1 MTANVIQGAFIGGRP
16 QSAVLQTR
24 GSVQRSPDGFS
35 MQLPENLLRSRRGPG
50 QSIPEP
56 VRQKMEKALGADFS
70 DVRIHV
76 GPEASSIG
84 ALAFAHGTDIYFASG
99 QYNPHTTHGQRLLG
113 HELTHVVQQR
123 AGRVRNPFGSGV
135 AVVQDPNL
143 EAEAERM
150 GMMAAAQ
157 PKMANAPVRSPAAHV
172 QAALGV
178 PVQPKAAPKPV
189 ANGPAAHVQA
199 AQAAQAAQMRP
210 AATPPATGR
219 TAVQPRSEGY
229 KIVLGSYMHQGEDA
243 AKLPEEVA
251 GHTFVSVET
260 PSGKNETWGFS
271 PANFG
276 SFQASKDLGRMHAGV
291 PGRVHR
297 DESAFAKPGL
307 KLRTYEVSRD
317 QAQAAMAKISEYK
330 SSNYS
335 FNLECR
341 QCATFA
347 LDVAR
352 AARVDPFPGARVK
365 RPRDIYR
372 QL

>member
-1 MTANVIQGAFIGGRP
+1 MSANASNVIQGAFIGGRP

-50 QSIPEP
+50 QAIPGA
-56 VRQKMEKALGADFS
+56 VREKMEKALGADFS

-76 GPEASSIG
+76 GPEASAIG

-123 AGRVRNPFGSGV
+123 AGRVRNPFGNGV

-157 PKMANAPVRSPAAHV
+157 PKMANGPVRPVASHV
-172 QAALGV
+172 QAALGG
-178 PVQPKAAPKPV
+178 PVQPKAAPRPV

-199 AQAAQAAQMRP
+199 AQMRP
-210 AATPPATGR
+210 AASPATPASR
-219 TAVQPRSEGY
+219 TAVQQRTEGY
-229 KIVLGSYMHQGEDA
+229 KIVLGSYMHQGGDA

-271 PANFG
+271 PANFS
-276 SFQASKDLGRMHAGV
+276 SFQPSKDLGRMHAGV

-297 DESAFAKPGL
+297 DESAFSKPGL
-307 KLRTYEVSRD
+307 KLRTFEVSRD

>member
-1 MTANVIQGAFIGGRP
+1 MTANVIQEAFIGGRP
-16 QSAVLQTR
+16 QVAVLQTR
-24 GSVQRSPDGFS
+24 GSVQRSPDGYS
-35 MQLPENLLRSRRGPG
+35 MQLPDTLLRSRRGMG
-50 QSIPEP
+50 QAIPEP

-84 ALAFAHGTDIYFASG
+84 ALAFAHGSDIYFASG

-143 EAEAERM
+143 EAEAERL
-150 GMMAAAQ
+150 GMLAAAQ
-157 PKMANAPVRSPAAHV
+157 PKMANAFVRTPAAHV
-172 QAALGV
+172 QAALGT
-178 PVQPKAAPKPV
+178 PAQPKAAAATPV
-189 ANGPAAHVQA
+189 AHGRAAHVQA
-199 AQAAQAAQMRP
+199 VLALPITP
-210 AATPPATGR
+210 AAAPGR
-219 TAVQPRSEGY
+219 AAVQPRSEGY

-251 GHTFVSVET
+251 GHTFVSVQT
-260 PSGKNETWGFS
+260 PAGKNETWGFS

-276 SFQASKDLGRMHAGV
+276 SFQPAKDLGRMHAGV

-297 DESAFAKPGL
+297 DENAFGKPGV

-330 SSNYS
+330 SRNYS

-365 RPRDIYR
+365 RPRDIHR

>member
-1 MTANVIQGAFIGGRP
+1 MTANVIQGAFVGGRP
-16 QSAVLQTR
+16 QLPVLQAK
-24 GSVQRSPDGFS
+24 GSIQRSPDGYS
-35 MQLPENLLRSRRGPG
+35 MQIPDTLLRSRRGVG
-50 QSIPEP
+50 QPIPEG
-56 VRQKMEKALGADFS
+56 VREKMERALRADFS

-84 ALAFAHGTDIYFASG
+84 ALAFAHGSDIYFASG
-99 QYNPHTTHGQRLLG
+99 QYNPNTSHGQRLLG

-123 AGRVRNPFGSGV
+123 AGRVRNPFGNGV

-150 GMMAAAQ
+150 GMLAAAQ
-157 PKMANAPVRSPAAHV
+157 AKMVSPPPVPASHV
-172 QAALGV
+172 EAL
-178 PVQPKAAPKPV
+178 QPKAAPRPV
-189 ANGPAAHVQA
+189 ANGPAAHVAA
-199 AQAAQAAQMRP
+199 AQLRP
-210 AATPPATGR
+210 APGATLPAPGR
-219 TAVQPRSEGY
+219 AAVQPRSEGY
-229 KIVLGSYMHQGEDA
+229 KIVLGSYMHQGEKA
-243 AKLPEEVA
+243 QMPEEVA
-251 GHTFVSVET
+251 GHTFVSVQG
-260 PSGKNETWGFS
+260 PAGKNETWGFS

-276 SFQASKDLGRMHAGV
+276 SFQASRDLGRLHAGV
-291 PGRVHR
+291 QGRVHR
-297 DESAFAKPGL
+297 DESAFGKPGV

-317 QAQAAMAKISEYK
+317 QAQAAMAKISEYR
-330 SSNYS
+330 SHNYS

-341 QCATFA
+341 QCSTFA

>member
-24 GSVQRSPDGFS
+24 GSVQRSPDGYS
-35 MQLPENLLRSRRGPG
+35 MQLPDTLLRSRRGAG
-50 QSIPEP
+50 QTIPEP

-84 ALAFAHGTDIYFASG
+84 ALAFAHGSDIYFASG
-99 QYNPHTTHGQRLLG
+99 QYSPHTTHGQRLLG

-143 EAEAERM
+143 EAEAERL
-150 GMMAAAQ
+150 GMLAAAQ
-157 PKMANAPVRSPAAHV
+157 PKMANGPVRTPAAHV
-172 QAALGV
+172 QAALGTG
-178 PVQPKAAPKPV
+178 VQPKIAHPTPV
-189 ANGPAAHVQA
+189 AHGPAAHVQA
-199 AQAAQAAQMRP
+199 AQMRP
-210 AATPPATGR
+210 AISPAGP
-219 TAVQPRSEGY
+219 AQPRSEGY
-229 KIVLGSYMHQGEDA
+229 KIVLGSYMHQGEA
-243 AKLPEEVA
+243 SAKLPEEVA
-251 GHTFVSVET
+251 GHTFVSVQT
-260 PSGKNETWGFS
+260 PAGKSETWGFS

-276 SFQASKDLGRMHAGV
+276 SFQPAKDLGKMHAGV

-317 QAQAAMAKISEYK
+317 QAQAAMAKISEYR

>member
-16 QSAVLQTR
+16 QTVVLQAK
-24 GSVQRSPDGFS
+24 GSVQRSPDGYS
-35 MQLPENLLRSRRGPG
+35 MQLPDTVLRRRGVG
-50 QSIPEP
+50 QAIPEP

-84 ALAFAHGTDIYFASG
+84 ALAFAHGSDIYFASG

-150 GMMAAAQ
+150 GMLAAAQ
-157 PKMANAPVRSPAAHV
+157 PKMANGPLRTPAAHV
-172 QAALGV
+172 QAAVGA
-178 PVQPKAAPKPV
+178 PVQPKLAHPTPV
-189 ANGPAAHVQA
+189 AQGPAAHVQA
-199 AQAAQAAQMRP
+199 AQLKPAAAPVARP
-210 AATPPATGR
+210 AGEPR
-219 TAVQPRSEGY
+219 TEGY
-229 KIVLGSYMHQGEDA
+229 KIVLGSYMHQGEAA

-251 GHTFVSVET
+251 GHTFVSVQT
-260 PSGKNETWGFS
+260 PAGKNETWGFS
-271 PANFG
+271 PANF
-276 SFQASKDLGRMHAGV
+276 STFQPSKDLGKMHAGV
-291 PGRVHR
+291 PGRLHR

-330 SSNYS
+330 SHNYS

-341 QCATFA
+341 QCSTFA

-372 QL
+372 QM